1 MLDRYT
7 ALAPLMA
14 TVVAVLVDLISQ
26 RMRAPPAHLAT
37 PATKIGIQ
45 QTPSTSAAPRE
56 PQVRKVCSFIRHIG
70 VRPFLQPEP
79 LLNIRVP
86 A

>member
-7 ALAPLMA
+7 ALAPLVA

-37 PATKIGIQ
+37 PAAKIGIKAD
-45 QTPSTSAAPRE
+45 PVNFRGAA
-56 PQVRKVCSFIRHIG
+56 
-70 VRPFLQPEP
+70 
-79 LLNIRVP
+79 
-86 A
+86 